1 MAKKQLVLITLVTL
15 LVGAASIPTETQG
28 QLDVSALLQVVAR
41 NQGTDSLKTI
51 QYTASGMIAAPGQ
64 SYTSMDMQV
73 GVPEHWPR
81 FALSDYTMTIDFD
94 AMASKEEY
102 TRTAPALPKQAYRGL
117 DDWSGGATGNQS
129 DPAAIRGGG
138 GIANPNPIR
147 FTQLVNGNYAW
158 QLQEGNPA
166 RQFTLL
172 AGVDMADYR
181 RLIIAMDPHGFI
193 KAAMLPGANPRFVG
207 GEALH
212 LPGGQPAATQR
223 VLITVLGKYTVLAT
237 INQNLVTDTET
248 WIPNPILGDMRV
260 NNSYRRWKDF
270 GGVKFYTDNH
280 PHFIARGQEDNAQ
293 YRIHEVRA
301 NVTIPQGTLAVPEA
315 VQKATPPAV
324 RVEAQKLAD
333 QVYLL
338 GGGSH
343 NSVLVEFRD
352 FVVVVEAPLNDER
365 SQAVIAEVKRLVP
378 NKPIRYVINTH
389 HHWDHSG
396 GLRGYVAEGAT
407 IITHE
412 ENIPYYR
419 QLMFGSNTWKLMPD
433 RLARLNEAQIIPRNP
448 QFLGV
453 DNRYVLNDYEWGAGT
468 MSRALELHSAVQG
481 SPPWS
486 NHAEWNLAV
495 YLPSERILI
504 NADLYSPPAPGAP
517 LPAEPPEG
525 VIALGMLIRSQR
537 LNVAQHV
544 PIHGRPGTHEE
555 FTKILRD
562 REVPDSHGPLLL
574 PSATTSQ

>member
-1 MAKKQLVLITLVTL
+1 MTKRQLVFIALVAL
-15 LVGAASIPTETQG
+15 LVGTASTQIQTQG
-28 QLDVSALLQVVAR
+28 QMDVRALLQAVAK
-41 NQGTDSLKTI
+41 NQGTDALRTI

-64 SYTSMDMQV
+64 SYTPMDEQV

-81 FALSDYTMTIDFD
+81 FALTDYTMTIDFET
-94 AMASKEEY
+94 MAFKEEY
-102 TRTAPALPKQAYRGL
+102 TRTPPAMPKQAYAGL
-117 DDWSGGATGNQS
+117 DEWSGGGTGNQS
-129 DPAAIRGGG
+129 DPALIRGGG
-138 GIANPNPIR
+138 GIANPTPIR
-147 FTQLVNGNYAW
+147 FTHFVNRNYAW
-158 QLQEGNPA
+158 QIQQGNPQ
-166 RQFTLL
+166 RQFTYL

-181 RLIIAMDPHGFI
+181 RLMIAMDPHGFI
-193 KAAMLPGANPRFVG
+193 KAALLPDANPRFVG

-212 LPGGQPAATQR
+212 LPGGKPAPTQR
-223 VLITVLGKYTVLAT
+223 LMITMLGKYTVLAT

-270 GGVKFYTDNH
+270 AGVKFYTDNH

-301 NVTIPQGTLAVPEA
+301 NVAIPQGTLAVPPA
-315 VQKATPPAV
+315 VQQATAPPV
-324 RVEAQKLAD
+324 RVETQKLAD

-343 NSVLVEFRD
+343 NSLLVEFRD
-352 FVVVVEAPLNDER
+352 FVAVVEAPLNDER

-407 IITHE
+407 IITHQ

-419 QLMFGSNTWKLMPD
+419 QLMFGTNTWRVMPD
-433 RLARLNEAQIIPRNP
+433 RLARRNEAEMIPRNP

-453 DNRYVLNDYEWGAGT
+453 GNRYVLNDYEWGTGRT
-468 MSRALELHSAVQG
+468 SRAIELHSAVQG

-486 NHAEWNLAV
+486 NHAEWNVAV
-495 YLPSERILI
+495 YLPAERILI

-525 VIALGMLIRSQR
+525 VVALGMLVRSAR

-555 FTKILRD
+555 FVKILRD
-562 REVPDSHGPLLL
+562 REVPDSHGPLIL
-574 PSATTSQ
+574 PSTTTSR